1 MPTPFR
7 FSSVKASGAR
17 SAGLL
22 LVFAGFFLAA
32 SPHPCDAQVFEA
44 TGQRA
49 LGMGGAFVAVADD
62 ATATYWNP
70 AGLATGA
77 TVDACLAD
85 GSQRALAGEADAA
98 WPASETAA
106 TPSAWRSGLGL
117 QLQQVAGKRR
127 RRPADSPY
135 RDCAG
140 RPTRSQTAGAG
151 VSTLDTRQVGVT
163 LVQSVWRG
171 LAVGGTLK
179 YVRGR
184 AVTGE
189 QPADLGADALLEQ
202 ASSLP
207 GLVGH
212 AFDADIGAMLN
223 AGSFRAGVTVR
234 NLLAPEFET
243 GAGGVLQ
250 LHRQARVGV
259 AVTPGTDAAV
269 HAAEDGWIVAVDA
282 DLTRTPASAGDRRMI
297 AAGAGAMAGGPPA
310 RPAGRRARQHHWA
323 GAAGGGRRGECR
335 GEAGRPRRSLR
346 RARRPGRGPGLG
358 RWRQGRILIG
368 NAFRTNRSCP
378 FGLVNS
384 C

>member
-7 FSSVKASGAR
+7 FSSVQASGAR

-77 TVDACLAD
+77 TVDACLAY
-85 GSQRALAGEADAA
+85 GSQRALAGRADAA

-106 TPSAWRSGLGL
+106 TSFCLAMPALGFSYNRL
-117 QLQQVAGKRR
+117 RGSDVVGPVPPTATVPGGRQDL
-127 RRPADSPY
+127 RP
-135 RDCAG
+135 R
-140 RPTRSQTAGAG
+140 GAG
-151 VSTLDTRQVGVT
+151 VSMLDTRQFGVT

-184 AVTGE
+184 AGTGE

-212 AFDADIGAMLN
+212 AFDADIGVMVN
-223 AGSFRAGVTVR
+223 AGSFRAGVTIR

-259 AVTPGTDAAV
+259 AMTPGTDAAV

-297 AAGAGAMAGGPPA
+297 AAGLERWLAGRRLGLRGGVRVNTVGPA
-310 RPAGRRARQHHWA
+310 RPVGAGGVSVAVKRGVLVEAY
-323 GAAGGGRRGECR
+323 AAGGGQDADRGW
-335 GEAGRPRRSLR
+335 GAGVRV
-346 RARRPGRGPGLG
+346 G
-358 RWRQGRILIG
+358 
-368 NAFRTNRSCP
+368 F
-378 FGLVNS
+378 
-384 C
+384 